1 MPGIR
6 SDKLA
11 GNSCKGNETGDGDGG
26 GGLGGSE
33 IQSYCRVLANIDR
46 KGGGLYPGQ
55 IAYNNNERRWESD
68 VCC

>member
-11 GNSCKGNETGDGDGG
+11 SYSCKGNETGDGNGG

-46 KGGGLYPGQ
+46 KGGGLIYPEQ
-55 IAYNNNERRWESD
+55 N
-68 VCC
+68 CL